1 MTQVSSHTPERSG
14 FDFDGLV
21 VGILTFAVVIL
32 AGFLSLSQFAI
43 L

>member
-1 MTQVSSHTPERSG
+1 MTNISSPTSQRSDFNDVIVS
-14 FDFDGLV
+14 
-21 VGILTFAVVIL
+21 ILTAAVVVL